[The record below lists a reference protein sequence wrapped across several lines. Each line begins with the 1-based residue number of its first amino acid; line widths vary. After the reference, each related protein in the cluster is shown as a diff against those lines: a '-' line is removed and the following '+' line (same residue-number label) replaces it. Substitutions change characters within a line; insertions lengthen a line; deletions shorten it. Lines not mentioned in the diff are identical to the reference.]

1 MNLTFRAQCYLAAW
15 DAGTPI
21 DGGMAH
27 GERLRSFTLDYSWAS
42 LGRIDAFLDE
52 LRSAVKPAY
61 RAFLAE
67 RPNVNLLYLLAFY
80 VGEVRSRRT
89 GVPSEWMGWD
99 DLIAADPANKAFGE
113 GFHSSTVQVQPSCFL
128 PLISIVTRL
137 IEGPAETSVLSSSA
151 MAMEHCPDLS
161 GGNADLPLPA
171 LPPFSLVADAGAA
184 FSALRAQR
192 RAAYVAPAWPDW
204 FKDDALDRWRGQ
216 VPGLLERGRVVW
228 AAVIQTNTG
237 LFDGSVTGAPLDVLY
252 DPRGQVS
259 PQNLWEMAQRLFKIK
274 GQRAADPS
282 LQQYAEHLK
291 NGTTR
296 RFNWSPPPE
305 WLPYPLTA
313 TTTYID
319 TGWLPGDRLVFSV
332 IPILVSDDCPG
343 SVVVAPWEIWPAED
357 YVRWAK
363 ASTDNPEAIKDHC
376 GSAPQFPVPSAQ
388 QADDGERLYREGLAC
403 WHAAVRDEAGAI
415 DKWRMAGSLS
425 HYLAL
430 CALSAALTD
439 RAVRI
444 GGVDAPDPSLVEAA
458 AEARFWA
465 DAIAEY
471 RLGFVAAAK
480 LHLRPDRPDARRG
493 DEQTAALLQ
502 LALRLGDKHA
512 LQMLKVLARME
523 AAA

>member
-21 DGGMAH
+21 DGGLAH
-27 GERLRSFTLDYSWAS
+27 GERLRAFDLDYSWAS

-52 LRSAVKPAY
+52 LRRAARPAY
-61 RAFLAE
+61 PAFLTT

-80 VGEVRSRRT
+80 VGEVRARRT
-89 GVPSEWMGWD
+89 GVPSEWMNWD
-99 DLIAADPANKAFGE
+99 ELIAADPANKAFGE

-128 PLISIVTRL
+128 PLVSIVTRL
-137 IEGPAETSVLSSSA
+137 IEGQAEKSVLFSSA
-151 MAMEHCPDLS
+151 MAMEHFPDLT
-161 GGNADLPLPA
+161 GGNAGLALPP
-171 LPPFSLVADAGAA
+171 LPPFSLVANAGAA
-184 FSALRAQR
+184 LRALRAQR
-192 RAAYVAPAWPDW
+192 RAAYAAPVWPEW
-204 FKDDALDRWRGQ
+204 FKDDALDAWRRQ

-228 AAVIQTNTG
+228 AAIIQANTG
-237 LFDGSVTGAPLDVLY
+237 LFDGSVSGAPLDVLY
-252 DPRGQVS
+252 DPRGHVS

-282 LQQYAEHLK
+282 LQQYADHLK
-291 NGTTR
+291 NETTR
-296 RFNWSPPPE
+296 CFNWSPPPE
-305 WLPYPLTA
+305 WLPYRLTA

-319 TGWLPGDRLVFSV
+319 TDWLPGDRLVFSV
-332 IPILVSDDCPG
+332 IPVLVSDDCPG
-343 SVVVAPWEIWPAED
+343 RVVVAPWEIWPSED
-357 YVRWAK
+357 YVRWAQ
-363 ASTDNPEAIKDHC
+363 ASTDNPDALKNHC
-376 GSAPQFPVPSAQ
+376 GDAPQVPAPSAQ
-388 QADDGERLYREGLAC
+388 EADDGERLYREGLAC

-415 DKWRMAGSLS
+415 DKWRQAGGLS

-444 GGVDAPDPSLVEAA
+444 GGVDTPDAPLLDAA
-458 AEARFWA
+458 AEASYWA

-471 RLGFVAAAK
+471 RLGFVVAAK

-493 DEQTAALLQ
+493 DAQTAALLQ
-502 LALRLGDKHA
+502 LATRLGDKHA
-512 LQMLKVLARME
+512 MHMLQVLARME